1 MEIANPTFALF
12 SDEEHV
18 ILAEIKFVLYV
29 CVHEEHVIL
38 GEIKL
43 VVYICIQ
50 NDANNS

>member
-18 ILAEIKFVLYV
+18 ILVEIKFFLNV

-38 GEIKL
+38 GEIKFVL
-43 VVYICIQ
+43 ML
-50 NDANNS
+50 N